1 MQTWEEAYNE
11 IKVILDEYSEKES
24 RLRGLKKKIAANKA
38 GFTDTAEYT
47 QIMARQLGEIISEKI
62 SEVTDPSGKEMIFK
76 ALLRDQYENIN
87 SILKQVQ
94 LSIDEDL
101 GIHLNPIKPEFPTD
115 RVNKA
120 AHSLEDPT
128 VPLETIKRRG
138 RSTAENI
145 TNSFHD
151 DYIKTNAD
159 YRSKAGLNTYIQR
172 SDTSKCCDWC
182 ASLIGKYHYPD
193 DIPDDI
199 FRRHDNCTCKV
210 EYICDKGRQ
219 NVHTKK
225 WIRENEKSRRI
236 EYVQSV
242 KKPVKRTKEQAK
254 SLEKHLLDKSQKSDI
269 ISVEE
274 KLKMIGFSSIDPS
287 FYKNVNIDMQSAITD
302 QLTLLEERFKAISSS
317 NKPTISADLKGG
329 STACVRSELNNPE
342 NQNLKLSSRQF
353 KNRKRHIAD
362 RRKDVEDFFCMPC
375 NTDDETLS
383 KYVVT
388 HEYGHMLENSIAAQ
402 DMKGTIN
409 TFPRLAE
416 RYREQIEKIA
426 RTIDTDYDN
435 NKSNYLSR
443 YVKEEVSYGYKDVE
457 FFAECFAN
465 SQLGQP
471 NVLGQA
477 MLQWLEK
484 RGFDVL

>member
-1 MQTWEEAYNE
+1 LQTWEKTYNE

-62 SEVTDPSGKEMIFK
+62 GEVTDPSGKEMIFK

-94 LSIDEDL
+94 LSVDEDL
-101 GIHLNPIKPEFPTD
+101 GIHLNPIKPEFPAD

-128 VPLETIKRRG
+128 VPPETIKRRG

-151 DYIKTNAD
+151 DYIKTNVD
-159 YRSKAGLNTYIQR
+159 YRSKAGVNTYIQR

-199 FRRHDNCTCKV
+199 FCRHDNCTCKV

-225 WIRENEKSRRI
+225 WIRENEKARRI
-236 EYVQSV
+236 EYAQSV
-242 KKPVKRTKEQAK
+242 KKPVKRTKEQAMNKEAEILSGRRLTSGAK
-254 SLEKHLLDKSQKSDI
+254 SGI
-269 ISVEE
+269 INIEE
-274 KLKMIGFSSIDPS
+274 KNPVI
-287 FYKNVNIDMQSAITD
+287 IDMQ
-302 QLTLLEERFKAISSS
+302 
-317 NKPTISADLKGG
+317 
-329 STACVRSELNNPE
+329 
-342 NQNLKLSSRQF
+342 
-353 KNRKRHIAD
+353 
-362 RRKDVEDFFCMPC
+362 
-375 NTDDETLS
+375 
-383 KYVVT
+383 
-388 HEYGHMLENSIAAQ
+388 
-402 DMKGTIN
+402 
-409 TFPRLAE
+409 
-416 RYREQIEKIA
+416 
-426 RTIDTDYDN
+426 
-435 NKSNYLSR
+435 
-443 YVKEEVSYGYKDVE
+443 
-457 FFAECFAN
+457 FFAEKDLENQETASIVRSMRKF
-465 SQLGQP
+465 
-471 NVLGQA
+471 
-477 MLQWLEK
+477 EK
-484 RGFDVL
+484 RISEHKEYIRNPKSHCPEWDNYSEAQRNGLIRHWNKEISNFEESIQNRIDELKKRGEYDG